1 MRKKAKLTYHSPAK
15 VVEKQIK
22 TTKNQVEKQIKA
34 TEDHRKQLAKSKVR
48 LTPSKSK
55 KKCSLISLQRE

>member
-1 MRKKAKLTYHSPAK
+1 MRKKAKFTYHSPAK

-34 TEDHRKQLAKSKVR
+34 TEDHRKQLAKSKVG
-48 LTPSKSK
+48 LTPSK
-55 KKCSLISLQRE
+55 